1 MSTKIIIFAAFA
13 TTIVWGQDYA
23 TNPVFSPEKFEQTEY
38 EKIPVKSYAHAF
50 PNPTYSREMP
60 RTWMGG
66 QVFYGATL
74 HPYVLI
80 DQFKPG
86 RYLIQIIYL
95 RGIYLCLI
103 FEMSIW
109 EFITNSKKNK

>member
-1 MSTKIIIFAAFA
+1 MSAKIIILVAFA
-13 TTIVWGQDYA
+13 TTIVLGQDYA
-23 TNPVFSPEKFEQTEY
+23 SNPLFSAEKFEQTEH
-38 EKIPVKSYAHAF
+38 EKLPVKSYAQAF

-86 RYLIQIIYL
+86 ILDYILVPKYYF
-95 RGIYLCLI
+95 GKCP
-103 FEMSIW
+103 
-109 EFITNSKKNK
+109 NAK

>member
-1 MSTKIIIFAAFA
+1 MSAKIIFFAAFA
-13 TTIVWGQDYA
+13 TTVVLGQDYA
-23 TNPVFSPEKFEQTEY
+23 TNPVFSPEKFEQTEH
-38 EKIPVKSYAHAF
+38 EKVPVKTYAQAF

-86 RYLIQIIYL
+86 RYLIQIITYL
-95 RGIYLCLI
+95 
-103 FEMSIW
+103 SI
-109 EFITNSKKNK
+109 

>member
-23 TNPVFSPEKFEQTEY
+23 TNPVFSPEKFEQTEH
-38 EKIPVKSYAHAF
+38 EKVPVKSYAQAF

-95 RGIYLCLI
+95 GWYIPKHLGI
-103 FEMSIW
+103 F
-109 EFITNSKKNK
+109 